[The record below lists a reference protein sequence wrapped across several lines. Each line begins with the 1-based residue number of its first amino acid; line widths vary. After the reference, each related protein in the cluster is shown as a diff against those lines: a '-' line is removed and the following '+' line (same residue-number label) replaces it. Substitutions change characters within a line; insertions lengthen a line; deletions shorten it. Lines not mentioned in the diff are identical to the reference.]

1 MKIIE
6 VIPILKNT
14 MRDTLS
20 YISGKDF
27 EVGQIINIP
36 IRKKIEKAV
45 IKEIKNIEDQKIDI
59 KSSDFALKKIPDDTK
74 IYKTKVPEYFIE
86 SLEEIAKYFAKT
98 VGSIIKRFIPEEYI
112 ENELKIEEGVRSGQF
127 DIMAISALTEERI
140 DIYKSLI
147 RESFA
152 KKESI
157 AIILP
162 TEVSKNLFYEQLKK
176 GIENFT
182 LVFEDQSKKKFK
194 EFFKK
199 YSEEQHPLLI
209 ISKDKILSILNPN
222 IKTIIIEEEG
232 SRFYKD
238 NNTPYCDTRVVS
250 EIVAKKKKIRL
261 ILGDT
266 ILSISTTKRIKS
278 GEISEYGN
286 ILSKIHH
293 PIKTIVVDQKSKDK
307 EEGFKIISSELEE
320 MLKYGKAKNKKI
332 FIYVNRKGLAP
343 HTLCRDCGT
352 VVTCKN
358 CEAPLVLYKN
368 KTNSSNNFFL
378 CHHCGKKQDAHI
390 KCKNCDGFQL
400 DSFGFGSQKLTEEIE
415 RITDTKPFIIDNDET
430 PNRIR
435 DTLKNWQNKKGVIVG
450 TELALDYIKKEESD
464 YSVISSIDSLLS
476 IPDISIGE
484 KVFRIITKTK
494 LIAEDC
500 FLIQGRNTKL
510 SVIENAVSGDVAT
523 FFREE
528 LEMRES
534 FSLPPFAKIIK
545 ITLTGE
551 KAKIQKETELMHEY
565 LKKWNPFS
573 FPAFIKTV
581 RGQTLSH
588 IIIKLPAKKDIET
601 ELLTKLLS
609 LPPYMK
615 VKVDPESLI

>member
-1 MKIIE
+1 MK
-6 VIPILKNT
+6 
-14 MRDTLS
+14 DTLS
-20 YISGKDF
+20 YISGGNF
-27 EVGQIINIP
+27 EIGQIIDVP
-36 IRKKIEKAV
+36 IRKKTEKAI
-45 IKEIKNIEDQKIDI
+45 IKEIKNIEDEKIDI
-59 KSSDFALKKIPDDTK
+59 KSADFSLKTIPDNTK
-74 IYKTKVPEYFIE
+74 IYKTKIPEYFIE
-86 SLEEIAKYFAKT
+86 SLEEIAKYFAKSA
-98 VGSIIKRFIPEEYI
+98 GSIIKRFISEQYI
-112 ENELKIEEGVRSGQF
+112 ENESKIENNTENNQF
-127 DIMAISALTEERI
+127 DVMAISSLVDERI

-157 AIILP
+157 VIILP
-162 TEVSKNLFYEQLKK
+162 TEVSKKLFYEQLKK

-182 LVFEDQSKKKFK
+182 IVFDDQSKKKFK
-194 EFFKK
+194 EFFKR
-199 YSEEQHPLLI
+199 YSEEKHPLLI
-209 ISKDKILSILNPN
+209 ISKDKILSILKPD

-238 NNTPYCDTRVVS
+238 NNLPYCDTRVVS
-250 EIVAKKKKIRL
+250 EIVARKKKIRL

-278 GEISEYGN
+278 GEIAEYGN
-286 ILSKIHH
+286 ILNKIHH
-293 PIKTIVVDQKSKDK
+293 PIKTIIIDQKKRDK

-320 MLKYGKAKNKKI
+320 MIKYGQNKNKKI
-332 FIYVNRKGLAP
+332 FIFVSRKGLAP

-368 KTNSSNNFFL
+368 KNNSENNFFL

-400 DSFGFGSQKLTEEIE
+400 DSFGFGSQKLSEEIE
-415 RITDTKPFIIDNDET
+415 QIAGVKPFIIDNDET
-430 PNRIR
+430 QTKIQE
-435 DTLKNWQNKKGVIVG
+435 TLKNWRNKKGVLIG
-450 TELALDYIKKEESD
+450 TEVSLDYIKKEEAD
-464 YSVISSIDSLLS
+464 YSAISSIDSLLS

-484 KVFRIITKTK
+484 RVFRIITKTK

-510 SVIENAVSGDVAT
+510 SIIENAVSGDVST

-528 LEMRES
+528 LEMREN
-534 FSLPPFAKIIK
+534 FFLPPFSKIIK

-551 KAKIQKETELMHEY
+551 KAKIQKETELIHEY
-565 LKKWNPFS
+565 FKEWNPFS

-588 IIIKLPAKKDIET
+588 IIIKLPAKNEIDP
-601 ELLTKLLS
+601 ELLLKLSS
-609 LPPYMK
+609 LPPYIK
-615 VKVDPESLI
+615 VKVDPESFI